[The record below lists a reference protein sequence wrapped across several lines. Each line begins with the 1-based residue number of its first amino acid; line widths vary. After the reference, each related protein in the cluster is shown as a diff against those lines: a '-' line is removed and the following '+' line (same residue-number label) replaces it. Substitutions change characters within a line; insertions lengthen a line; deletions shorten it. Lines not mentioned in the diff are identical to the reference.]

1 MSSADKAIFVDM
13 GGTLLTNEGK
23 PYEVDGTDLNVKVL
37 RELVATG
44 IPFNMLTGL
53 PPELLRK
60 AVLEPYL
67 KLATYV
73 VLENGAAIYRRKGAT
88 LGFGFDHLDTDWH
101 EKIRK
106 ASEGLDSIVD
116 VLSRENVAH
125 QRFDYSVRVY
135 DAKTQLAEG
144 RAQELLSNLPEAIQV
159 RLYRADMIFCP
170 VLANKGEALRFIA
183 AKECWKLSS
192 IMAIGNEMI
201 DESMLKIVGHPR
213 ATHNSPSEL
222 KQLVDKLGGEVSES
236 PAGEAVYEFLL
247 SVLNRK
253 LPV

>member
-1 MSSADKAIFVDM
+1 
-13 GGTLLTNEGK
+13 
-23 PYEVDGTDLNVKVL
+23 
-37 RELVATG
+37 
-44 IPFNMLTGL
+44 MLTGL

-159 RLYRADMIFCP
+159 RL
-170 VLANKGEALRFIA
+170 
-183 AKECWKLSS
+183 
-192 IMAIGNEMI
+192 
-201 DESMLKIVGHPR
+201 
-213 ATHNSPSEL
+213 
-222 KQLVDKLGGEVSES
+222 
-236 PAGEAVYEFLL
+236 
-247 SVLNRK
+247 
-253 LPV
+253 